1 MMDANTDQSRRP
13 NARLVTL
20 LALVVLVV
28 GLPLAYLQQREVTQS
43 RTVNDRVE
51 ECRQLQGDS
60 DAQQEPVVVCLAD
73 MLSDAV
79 ASKTYPQLLELSS
92 MLSKSRLQASCH
104 AAGHRVGSALY
115 ERYGAA
121 GALKLMFESTERPV
135 EYTCT
140 TAVVHG
146 VVGASEVKGEDM
158 ATVAR
163 YCLSLDAVDIRYTH
177 ECAHFYGHGVWR
189 EVGEISPRLTELCN
203 NLDGS
208 KTGMAV
214 EICVSG
220 SIMQRYDLQ
229 SKLYDP
235 FNEEAKAKR
244 PPERAELL
252 TLCDS
257 FAGNDVTNRGCMG
270 AVGWLSAMRAQAN
283 LDISRDEDPTYASTA
298 VEIYSAELAVCGTS
312 SSCIS
317 NFLTHFRPA
326 AYRNGIVT
334 KVCEVMVVDMT
345 SCDKVIALRT
355 GAGNGQ
361 PMAPG
366 SKDPSVP
373 SSQEDAGS

>member
-1 MMDANTDQSRRP
+1 MMDANTDQSKRSNR
-13 NARLVTL
+13 RLVTL
-20 LALVVLVV
+20 ITLVVLVV
-28 GLPLAYLQQREVTQS
+28 GLPLVYLQQREVTQS

-51 ECRQLQGDS
+51 ECRTLQGDT
-60 DAQQEPVVVCLAD
+60 DDQQEPVVVCLAA
-73 MLSDAV
+73 MLNDAV
-79 ASKTYPQLLELSS
+79 ASKTYPQVLELAS

-121 GALKLMFESTERPV
+121 GALELMFESTQRPV

-158 ATVAR
+158 AAVAR
-163 YCLSLDAVDIRYTH
+163 YCLSLDTVDIRYTH

-189 EVGEISPRLTELCN
+189 EVGEISPRLTELCH

-235 FNEEAKAKR
+235 FNEEAKTKT

-257 FAGNDVTNRGCMG
+257 FADNKVTSSGCMG

-283 LDISRDEDPTYASTA
+283 LDISRDEDPMYASTA
-298 VEIYSAELAVCGTS
+298 VQIYSAELAVCGTS
-312 SSCIS
+312 PSCIS

-326 AYRNGIVT
+326 AYRNGVVT
-334 KVCEVMVVDMT
+334 KVCEVMGLDMS
-345 SCDKVIALRT
+345 SCDNVIALRT

-366 SKDPSVP
+366 SKDSLAPSN
-373 SSQEDAGS
+373 QEEDGL